1 MNSNITSLTRT
12 GKTMSTGYPPDE
24 FGTIDDLSLSYTGNR
39 LQKVTDSADEVL
51 FEASLD
57 FHDGADNDE
66 EYGYDANGNMVRDD
80 NRGIVHIDYNVLNL
94 PQTIAF
100 SSGDRLD
107 YTYDAAGVKL
117 AVEYTP
123 ASVDRYS
130 TTALP
135 LSSIGDDEAT
145 PAGLLSIGT
154 AAHRRDYF
162 AGCEWE
168 NGVFTRMNTPY
179 GYHDGTAYYARIP
192 DYQGNVIAVVKAGT
206 DIAAQSNY
214 YYPYGLPTAMSS
226 HPEVNRYKYGGKEL
240 ETRHGLNL
248 YDFEARWHDPQTAR
262 FLQPDPMADDYP
274 WLSPYAYCAGN
285 PIRNIDPTGMRIE
298 FDIADYNRR
307 KELEYN
313 ISELQSKSN
322 LFSLVYNILD
332 QSTTTY
338 TITFGET
345 VLDKYGDR
353 VPGEF
358 EPGTNTIKY
367 NEEIYMPSS
376 AAMVEEIYHAYQE
389 DQQHLNNGEWN
400 REFEAK
406 IITTGILGEGKRIRV
421 NLFGLDKFF
430 DEIYLEP
437 GIIKKESFLDGYI
450 TNGNLFV
457 MEHQNI
463 ANYNYPVS
471 IIPNTLLNIIT
482 LWRPKLID

>member
-57 FHDGADNDE
+57 FHDGADNDD

-145 PAGLLSIGT
+145 PAGLLSNATGIQ
-154 AAHRRDYF
+154 RREYF

-179 GYHDGTAYYARIP
+179 GYHDGTDYYALIP
-192 DYQGNVIAVVKAGT
+192 DYQGNIASVVKAGAT
-206 DIAAQSNY
+206 YDLQSNC

-240 ETRHGLNL
+240 ETSHGLAL

-274 WLSPYAYCAGN
+274 WLSPYAYCAAN

-353 VPGEF
+353 VSGQF

-406 IITTGILGEGKRIRV
+406 TITSAICGEAGV
-421 NLFGLDKFF
+421 LFGNFYHMEEFSNMLNLCPNMLNSLIFTDNYINYGHDFANAYKGNTN
-430 DEIYLEP
+430 Y
-437 GIIKKESFLDGYI
+437 GYKV
-450 TNGNLFV
+450 T
-457 MEHQNI
+457 
-463 ANYNYPVS
+463 S
-471 IIPNTLLNIIT
+471 IPITLLKIVS
-482 LWRPKLID
+482 LWKRY